1 MQSLSTPS
9 CDDIQDKI
17 VNIDRSQLPDTPISC
32 ASEVIDKKSK
42 IENPTDNYYTTQL
55 PDTPTSLGTTE
66 LESFDSST
74 SSSWSRGPGSD
85 RHDILL
91 DEAERFRHKQS
102 MKRAQ
107 LDREYGAFRDDDPC
121 FPDDRR
127 HLSIPKSVSGID
139 RVIVTG
145 QLSDMLKLENKALFY
160 ARLYRDRCADLQ
172 QRCRQ
177 LENEKEKVRY
187 FWRNKVLEGQT
198 RSGKILLMATK

>member
-1 MQSLSTPS
+1 MQSLRTPS

-17 VNIDRSQLPDTPISC
+17 INIDRSQLPDTPISGV
-32 ASEVIDKKSK
+32 SDIIDKKSK
-42 IENPTDNYYTTQL
+42 IENPTEKYTPQL

-66 LESFDSST
+66 VESFDSST

-91 DEAERFRHKQS
+91 DEAERFRHRQS

-107 LDREYGAFRDDDPC
+107 LDRAYSTFRYENPC

-127 HLSIPKSVSGID
+127 HLSIPNSISGID
-139 RVIVTG
+139 HVIVTE
-145 QLSDMLKLENKALFY
+145 QLNDMLKVENKALFY
-160 ARLYRDRCADLQ
+160 AIFYRDRCADLQ

-187 FWRNKVLEGQT
+187 FWRNKILGQT
-198 RSGKILLMATK
+198 RSG